1 MTIKSEENRHLAA
14 GATDPERAAVTA
26 LDQTPP
32 NERLPSLPQAL
43 ICFTGVIAA
52 IAGGLI
58 GFGISLHALMFLCIV
73 WTCLHAVSLGY
84 HYKELREMMSGAIS
98 RALPAI
104 YIFILIGMVIASFMQ
119 AGTIATLMYFGLAWL
134 SPSLFLAIG
143 MILCALMSVA
153 TGTSWGTVG
162 TLGVVFI
169 GLGEALGIPLPIV
182 AGMVVCGATF
192 GDKLSPISD
201 TTNLAAM
208 SAGTDLYR
216 HIYSMLFTTVPA
228 FLIALVLFLFIGFSY
243 QASAPVT
250 AEIDTLRTALAAE
263 YSLQPLITLLPLI
276 TLAVLSARRVGA
288 EVTMSASV
296 LLATLIAVVYQGADA
311 IAALNA
317 LWQNTPG
324 TTGIEN
330 LDSLL
335 GRGGITSMSWTLLL
349 ALFALALGGLLHGA
363 RFLDVILAGLLL
375 RLRHI
380 GALIATTIASG
391 FVGNLAMGEAYISII
406 LNCQLFKSKYESVGL
421 EPAILSRTVE
431 EGSTMTTGLIPWT
444 TAGAFYT
451 ATLGVP
457 VLDYLPYAF
466 FNYLNAAVAIAMAT
480 LGIGLLGYRKAASNA
495 APIA

>member
-1 MTIKSEENRHLAA
+1 MTTRSEENQHLAA
-14 GATDPERAAVTA
+14 DGNATEQAAVTA
-26 LDQTPP
+26 LEQAFPV
-32 NERLPSLPQAL
+32 ERLPSLAHAVL
-43 ICFTGVIAA
+43 CFIGVITT
-52 IAGGLI
+52 IAGGLF
-58 GFGISLHALMFLCIV
+58 GLGISLHALMFLCIV

-84 HYKELREMMSGAIS
+84 RYDDLRAMMSGAIS

-119 AGTIATLMYFGLAWL
+119 AGTIATLMYYGLAWL

-250 AEIDTLRTALAAE
+250 AEIDTLRTALAAN

-276 TLAVLSARRVGA
+276 TLAVLSARRVSA

-296 LLATLIAVVYQGADA
+296 LLATLIAVVYQGTDA

-317 LWQNTPG
+317 LWENTPG

-335 GRGGITSMSWTLLL
+335 GRGGIVSMSWTLLL

-363 RFLDVILAGLLL
+363 RFLEVMLAGLLL
-375 RLRHI
+375 RLRHV

-421 EPAILSRTVE
+421 DPAILSRTVE

-444 TAGAFYT
+444 TAGAFYAT
-451 ATLGVP
+451 TLGVP

-466 FNYLNAAVAIAMAT
+466 FNYLNAVVAIAMAT
-480 LGIGLLGYRKAASNA
+480 LGIGLLGYRKASLSTSSTA
-495 APIA
+495 